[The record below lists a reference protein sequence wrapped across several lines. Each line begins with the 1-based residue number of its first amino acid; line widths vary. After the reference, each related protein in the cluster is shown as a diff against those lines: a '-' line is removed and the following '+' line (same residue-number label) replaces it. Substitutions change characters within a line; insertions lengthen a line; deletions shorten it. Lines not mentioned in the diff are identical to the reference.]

1 MIQIGKYKRPGIFI
15 EEFDNSA
22 IQTPLV
28 QGLATMVIGFSRK
41 GPVNNPVLLNSVSD
55 LEKIFGPVDRNMEKK
70 GSYFQRTVG
79 KMLES
84 SPVWAMNLLAT
95 DDTLDLLEYK
105 SLATSTQYTND
116 VVRTGS
122 YRKFFDTTGFWT
134 KDTEAFLN
142 VTKSNPGASDRVMQF
157 TNMSD
162 KTITTFV
169 FKSKIAGYNQTML
182 DYYGSI
188 DKVPTYVYQNDYVSD
203 YMIDVVVVSGDWS
216 NYSVLAVDSKWGKY
230 FNTTGLR
237 KDQVL
242 NFVNDKNVN
251 ILSYYEAV
259 SLIPYFRNKNNS
271 NIFVETIINRDT
283 DRTGLFCAFNSEL
296 LESDK
301 PNGLID
307 IIGNNL
313 ISNDDITKI
322 EFLSYN
328 DTILESLSYNN
339 VYLDRA
345 NNVSAINGTA
355 STLRS
360 GTSSTIRSAY
370 FAEGF
375 VSGVSL
381 TTLTTGTTSAAISY
395 GVATDSY
402 TIIGGTKV
410 NISATGSFVI
420 DPTTYIGITA
430 STLTYS
436 TTFVI
441 DTTGTITTYENTTN
455 SNSSSVNA
463 TDIVLG
469 QIVFGV
475 QTVGGVNQI
484 VGSTFSNVTVDNAGY
499 VEMLMGSDYTV
510 TNNAGAVTVEM
521 LNTNATAATSNY
533 KQYRR
538 IKFFNHLI
546 NLLDSPNKGKMTML
560 IDGNVKASLANMTV
574 TNIVSSTTA
583 NKKFT
588 LNTGLTSGLTD
599 LVNGVLCFYTLDD
612 ELILASHGMI
622 TKENPAIVSGT
633 SSDDGVVAKYSKLYT
648 NYNDG
653 LLQSGDYFYENI
665 LGASYDVSF
674 ADYSGTDYIIFYDA
688 AGLFTGLPVFGSNQ
702 KVIVPT
708 AVSNTGTFTITDPN
722 NKAILIGLTPSANY
736 RAYILAE
743 NTVAETVTSVSTL
756 YDAQIKH
763 YIKAYLDGSNNLHV
777 AFTDSLL
784 ASAEP
789 IVDLA
794 KNTSIVVK
802 SQKTNYRQA
811 VEIEQPIGYIQSPN
825 KVLVNGSRYTEVKVG
840 DYLEA
845 YIAPENDPADVA
857 YVAANGIPKR
867 LTRITSKKLYAA
879 DTTLVEIICDARIK
893 TENFN
898 GDLQTN
904 RITSVDDYVT
914 TYKAIALKGFIIR
927 QDSMPDGTEERQNR
941 ILNLVATGTNLFK
954 ALTDKEA
961 ISFRY
966 LTDSFGL
973 GLTEL
978 SKQQYADICGARL
991 DVFGFVNMPSMRS
1004 FKNSTS
1010 PTFVD
1015 AEGVLQ
1021 TSFIAQGGDPESSP
1035 AFLYSLAEGDGV
1047 SSIGYFTPYVTVSD
1061 NGRPTEFPP
1070 AAFVATTYMRKLN
1083 SNQTNVTPWTIAAGV
1098 TNGVITGIAGLEM
1111 NFRPED
1117 IENFN
1122 GMHVNPIVSK
1132 KNRGYV
1138 IETEN
1143 TAQTLLRSALSFI
1156 HVREVLIELE
1166 GELGAMLLNYQW
1178 KYNTS
1183 DVRAEIKLKADSIC
1197 ERFVNRNGLY
1207 NFFNKI
1213 DEENNTSEVIDNQMG
1228 VLDTYVEPIKGMG
1241 IIVNN
1246 ITVLRTGA
1254 ISSGGFLN
1262 P

>member
-1 MIQIGKYKRPGIFI
+1 MVQIGKYKRPGIFI

-22 IQTPLV
+22 IQTPTV
-28 QGLATMVIGFSRK
+28 QGLSTMVIGFSRK
-41 GPVNNPVLLNSVSD
+41 GPVNNPVLLNTTSD
-55 LEKIFGPVDRNMEKK
+55 LEKIFGSIDTNMEKK
-70 GSYFQRTVG
+70 GSYFQRTIA

-105 SLATSTQYTND
+105 SMSTSTQYLND
-116 VVRTGS
+116 VVRTGP
-122 YRKFFDTTGFWT
+122 YRRFFDTTGFWT

-142 VTKSNPGASDRVMQF
+142 LVKTNPGASTRVIQF

-162 KTITTFV
+162 KTITAFV
-169 FKSKIAGYNQTML
+169 FKSKITGYNQTML
-182 DYYGSI
+182 DYYGSV
-188 DKVPTYVYQNDYVSD
+188 DKVPTYVYTNDYVSD

-216 NYSVLAVDSKWGKY
+216 NYPVLAVDTKWGNY

-237 KDQVL
+237 KDQVV
-242 NFVNDKNVN
+242 NFVNDRNVN
-251 ILSYYEAV
+251 VLGYYEGV
-259 SLIPYFRNKNNS
+259 SLIPYFRNKNGS
-271 NIFVETIINRDT
+271 NIFVETILNRDT
-283 DRTGLFCAFNSEL
+283 DKTGLFCAFNAEM
-296 LESDK
+296 LETDT

-313 ISNDDITKI
+313 IANDDITDI
-322 EFLSYN
+322 EFLSYK
-328 DTILESLSYNN
+328 DAILESMPYSNT
-339 VYLDRA
+339 YLDRA
-345 NNVSAINGTA
+345 GNVTAINGTM

-370 FAEGF
+370 YAEGF
-375 VSGVSL
+375 VSGVSA
-381 TTLTTGTTSAAISY
+381 THSSSTASATITY
-395 GVATDSY
+395 GVASGAY
-402 TIIGGTKV
+402 TVIGGVKH
-410 NISATGSFVI
+410 NISATGSFTI
-420 DPTTYIGITA
+420 DPSTYIGITA

-436 TTFVI
+436 TTYAI
-441 DTTGTITTYENTTN
+441 DTTGTIVKYENTTN
-455 SNSSSVNA
+455 SANISVNT

-469 QIVFGV
+469 QIVFGI
-475 QTVGGVNQI
+475 QTISGVNQI
-484 VGSTFSNVTVDNAGY
+484 TGSPIFNDITVNTTGY
-499 VEMLMGSDYTV
+499 VELLVGTDYTV
-510 TNNAGAVTVEM
+510 TNNGSGSFTIEM
-521 LNTNATAATSNY
+521 LGTNATAVTSNY

-538 IKFFNHLI
+538 IKFFNYLT
-546 NLLDSPNKGKMTML
+546 NLLSSPNKNQMTML
-560 IDGNVKASLANMTV
+560 IDNNVKASLANMTI

-588 LNTGLTSGLTD
+588 LNTGLTSGTTD
-599 LVNGVLCFYTLDD
+599 LAKGVLCFYTIDD
-612 ELILASHGMI
+612 EFVLASYGMI
-622 TKENPAIVSGT
+622 TKDTPAIISGT
-633 SSDDGVVAKYSKLYT
+633 STDDGVVAKYSTFYK

-653 LLQSGDYFYENI
+653 LIESGDYFYENI
-665 LGASYDVSF
+665 LGASYDISF
-674 ADYSGTDYIIFYDA
+674 ADYSGTDYIIFYDST
-688 AGLFTGLPVFGSNQ
+688 GFFTGLPVFVTNQ
-702 KVIVPT
+702 KVIVPDS
-708 AVSNTGTFTITDPN
+708 VSNVGTFTITDPN
-722 NKAILIGLTPSANY
+722 NKATLIGLTPSGNY

-743 NTVAETVTSVSTL
+743 NTVAETVTSSTL

-763 YIKAYLDGSNNLHV
+763 FLKAYLDGSNNLHV

-784 ASAEP
+784 QSAEP
-789 IVDLA
+789 IQDLA
-794 KNTSIVVK
+794 KNTTISVK
-802 SQKTNYRQA
+802 SQKTNYRQG
-811 VEIEQPIGYIQSPN
+811 VEIEVPSGYVQSPN
-825 KVLVNGSRYTEVKVG
+825 KILVNGTRYTEIKNG

-845 YIAPENDPADVA
+845 YVAPENDPLDIA
-857 YVAANGIPKR
+857 YVSTNGIPKR
-867 LTRITSKKLYAA
+867 LTRIISKKLYAA
-879 DTTLVEIICDARIK
+879 DTTLIEITCDARIK
-893 TENFN
+893 TYSYN

-904 RITSVDDYVT
+904 RITSVDDYVN
-914 TYKAIALKGFIIR
+914 TYKAITLKGFKIR

-966 LTDSFGL
+966 LIDSFGL

-1015 AEGVLQ
+1015 SEGVLQ
-1021 TSFIAQGGDPESSP
+1021 TSFIAQGGDPESNP
-1035 AFLYSLAEGDGV
+1035 AFLYSLAEGTGV
-1047 SSIGYFTPYVTVSD
+1047 STIGYFTPYVIVND

-1070 AAFVATTYMRKLN
+1070 ASFVATTYMRKIN

-1098 TNGVITGIAGLEM
+1098 TNGVVTGIAGLEM
-1111 NFRPED
+1111 NFNNED

-1132 KNRGYV
+1132 KNRGFV

-1143 TAQTLLRSALSFI
+1143 TAQTLIRSALSFI

-1178 KYNTS
+1178 KYNTP

-1213 DEENNTSEVIDNQMG
+1213 DEENNTSEIIDNQMG

-1254 ISSGGFLN
+1254 IQSGGFLN